1 MASWLILTVPIRDL
15 KARNRTSSC
24 ASVVSTQGGGGREVH
39 SHLADGSNTGFVLGR
54 RENNLCCIFSLLFSV
69 IVLLTFSYV
78 SYKKTL
84 SFRECEFSRERR
96 TKFGEF
102 RFHFILHDTVYQQC
116 NFQCASRFCMLLDKS
131 AASWGNV
138 PLSMI
143 FLIVLVLIR
152 RPHLWCD

>member
-24 ASVVSTQGGGGREVH
+24 ASVISTRGGGGGVH
-39 SHLADGSNTGFVLGR
+39 SHLADGSNIGFVRGR
-54 RENNLCCIFSLLFSV
+54 RDHISAFCFLLLFYWPFLISV
-69 IVLLTFSYV
+69 IRKLYHF
-78 SYKKTL
+78 
-84 SFRECEFSRERR
+84 ECELSRERR

-116 NFQCASRFCMLLDKS
+116 NFQCASCFCMLLDKS

-138 PLSMI
+138 LLSMI

>member
-24 ASVVSTQGGGGREVH
+24 ASVISTRGGGGGVH
-39 SHLADGSNTGFVLGR
+39 SHLADGSNIGFVRGR
-54 RENNLCCIFSLLFSV
+54 RDHISAFCFLLLFYWPFLISV
-69 IVLLTFSYV
+69 IRKLYHFV
-78 SYKKTL
+78 SAN
-84 SFRECEFSRERR
+84 
-96 TKFGEF
+96 
-102 RFHFILHDTVYQQC
+102 FHENEGRNSENFAFILFCTILYISSVTSC
-116 NFQCASRFCMLLDKS
+116 FCMLLDKS

-138 PLSMI
+138 LLSMI